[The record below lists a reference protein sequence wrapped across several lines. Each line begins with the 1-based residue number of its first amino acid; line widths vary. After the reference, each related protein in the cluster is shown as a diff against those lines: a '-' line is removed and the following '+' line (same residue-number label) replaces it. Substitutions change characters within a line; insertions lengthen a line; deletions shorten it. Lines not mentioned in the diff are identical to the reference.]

1 MLKWGRTGNT
11 HVIRIDGVTSRTRS
25 FLDSLLHNSAGAVLV
40 SVVIVLAATTKPKK
54 GRMVRMR
61 IVKFTHVLSTFC
73 YVKCRD
79 SMTLYRALNVCANKP
94 IPQDLLL
101 CDNEKHCWNMTKRQ
115 RTRSDPYNLLQVLKS
130 PDRETSMQVSELEL
144 WKNRAWGKLQEAG
157 FNRIPVSWA
166 SARYS

>member
-61 IVKFTHVLSTFC
+61 IVKFTHVLSTF
-73 YVKCRD
+73 
-79 SMTLYRALNVCANKP
+79 
-94 IPQDLLL
+94 
-101 CDNEKHCWNMTKRQ
+101 
-115 RTRSDPYNLLQVLKS
+115 
-130 PDRETSMQVSELEL
+130 
-144 WKNRAWGKLQEAG
+144 
-157 FNRIPVSWA
+157 
-166 SARYS
+166 